1 MAGAAFGAPPLGP
14 AAPPPPAGPQP
25 DLADQLRK
33 LADLRDA
40 GVLTEEEFAAQ
51 KTRLLGG

>member
-1 MAGAAFGAPPLGP
+1 MPPPVVPTP
-14 AAPPPPAGPQP
+14 AAPSEPKL

-40 GVLTEEEFAAQ
+40 GVLTDEEFSSQ
-51 KTRLLGG
+51 KARLLG

>member
-1 MAGAAFGAPPLGP
+1 MAGAAFGAPAPA
-14 AAPPPPAGPQP
+14 AAPPAAPQP

-40 GVLTEEEFAAQ
+40 GVLTDDEFAAQ
-51 KTRLLGG
+51 KAKLLA